1 MKCYY
6 LVPYFIMVIILP
18 QKRYNIIMN
27 YKTIAKE
34 TLEIEAQTLLLA
46 SQKIGDEFNEAIK
59 TILECDGKLII
70 TGVGKSGLIGAK
82 MAATFA
88 STGTPSFFL
97 HPTEALHGDLGMI
110 SSNDVVIAISYSGES
125 EELSSILPHIRR
137 FGTPLIGMTRS
148 KESTLGK
155 YSDLIIDVV
164 VEKEAC
170 PLDIAPTS
178 STTLTLALGDALA
191 VCLMKAR
198 NFQKSDFASFHP
210 GGALGK
216 QLFVKVSNL
225 MQTKNLPIVSK
236 DTKVKE
242 AILKISEGR
251 LGTVLVTDEDKKL
264 IALVSDGDIRRALLQ
279 DDFSLEENVL
289 KYATMNPMSCEDENM
304 LASQALVLI
313 EEKKIQ
319 LLVVTDKNKKIRGVL
334 HIHTLIE
341 KGIS

>member
-1 MKCYY
+1 
-6 LVPYFIMVIILP
+6 
-18 QKRYNIIMN
+18 MN
-27 YKTIAKE
+27 YKKIAQE
-34 TLEIEAQTLLLA
+34 TLNIEAQTLFQA
-46 SQKIGDEFNEAIK
+46 AKGIDDVFDKAVEV
-59 TILECDGKLII
+59 ILNCKGKLVV

-110 SSNDVVIAISYSGES
+110 AKDDIVIAISYSGES
-125 EELSSILPHIRR
+125 EELGAILPHVKR
-137 FGTPLIGMTRS
+137 FEVPLIGMT
-148 KESTLGK
+148 KDINSTLGR
-155 YSDLIIDVV
+155 YSDMVIKVEI
-164 VEKEAC
+164 EKEAC

-198 NFQKSDFASFHP
+198 DFQKTDFASFHP

-225 MQTKNLPIVSK
+225 MQSKDIPTVSK
-236 DTKVKE
+236 DTKVKD
-242 AILKISEGR
+242 AIIKISEGR
-251 LGTVLVTDEDKKL
+251 LGTVLVTDEDNKL
-264 IALVSDGDIRRALLQ
+264 VALVSDGDIRRALLKE
-279 DDFSLEENVL
+279 DFSLEENVL
-289 KYATMNPMSCEDENM
+289 KYATMNPMTLDDESM
-304 LASQALVLI
+304 LASDALMLI
-313 EEKKIQ
+313 EKKKIQ
-319 LLVVTDKNKKIRGVL
+319 LLVITDKTKHIKGVL

>member
-1 MKCYY
+1 
-6 LVPYFIMVIILP
+6 
-18 QKRYNIIMN
+18 MN
-27 YKTIAKE
+27 YKKIAQE
-34 TLEIEAQTLLLA
+34 TLQIEAQTLLKA
-46 SQKIGDEFNEAIK
+46 SQNISDDFSKAVEI
-59 TILECDGKLII
+59 ILSCKGKLIV

-110 SSNDVVIAISYSGES
+110 SKEDVVIAISYSGES
-125 EELSSILPHIRR
+125 EELSSILPHIKR
-137 FGTPLIGMTRS
+137 FATPLIGMTRNAA
-148 KESTLGK
+148 STLGR
-155 YSDLIIDVV
+155 YSDVLVKIE

-191 VCLMKAR
+191 VSLMKAKD
-198 NFQKSDFASFHP
+198 FKKSDFASFHP

-216 QLFVKVSNL
+216 KLFVKVSNL
-225 MQTKNLPIVSK
+225 MRTDALPIVKK
-236 DTKVKE
+236 DSIVKD
-242 AILKISEGR
+242 AIVKISEGR
-251 LGTVLVTDEDKKL
+251 LGTVLIEDENGSL
-264 IALVSDGDIRRALLQ
+264 VALLSDGDIRRALMRE
-279 DDFSLEENVL
+279 DFNLEESVL
-289 KYATMNPMSCEDENM
+289 KYATLSPLSIDDETM
-304 LASQALVLI
+304 LASEALVLI

-319 LLVVTDKNKKIRGVL
+319 LLVITDKNKKIKGVL

>member
-1 MKCYY
+1 
-6 LVPYFIMVIILP
+6 
-18 QKRYNIIMN
+18 MN
-27 YKTIAKE
+27 YKNIAQE
-34 TLEIEAQTLLLA
+34 TLNIEAQTLLDA
-46 SQKIGDEFNEAIK
+46 AKNMGDVFND
-59 TILECDGKLII
+59 TVDMILKCQGKLIV

-110 SSNDVVIAISYSGES
+110 GKDDVVIAISYSGES
-125 EELSSILPHIRR
+125 EELSSILPHIKR
-137 FGTPLIGMTRS
+137 FGIPLIGMTRD
-148 KESTLGK
+148 KNSTLGQ
-155 YSDLIIDVV
+155 YSDLVIDVV

-191 VCLMKAR
+191 VCLMKAKD
-198 NFQKSDFASFHP
+198 FKKSDFASFHP

-216 QLFVKVSNL
+216 QLFIKVSNL
-225 MQTKNLPIVSK
+225 MQTKNLPIINK
-236 DTKVKE
+236 NTKVKD
-242 AILKISEGR
+242 AIISISTGR
-251 LGTVLVTDEDKKL
+251 IGTVLIVDDDEKL
-264 IALVSDGDIRRALLQ
+264 TALVSDGDIRRALMR
-279 DDFSLEENVL
+279 DDFSLDDNIL
-289 KYATMNPMSCEDENM
+289 KYATINPSTCQDEEM
-304 LASQALVLI
+304 LASEALVMI

-319 LLVVTDKNKKIRGVL
+319 LLVITDKNKKIKGVL

>member
-1 MKCYY
+1 
-6 LVPYFIMVIILP
+6 
-18 QKRYNIIMN
+18 MN
-27 YKTIAKE
+27 YKEIAQE
-34 TLEIEAQTLLLA
+34 TLKIEAQTLLLA
-46 SQKIGDEFNEAIK
+46 SENIDDAFDGAVETVLACE
-59 TILECDGKLII
+59 GKLII

-82 MAATFA
+82 IAATFA

-110 SSNDVVIAISYSGES
+110 SANDVVIAISYSGES
-125 EELSSILPHIRR
+125 EELSSILPHIKR
-137 FGTPLIGMTRS
+137 FGTPLIGMTRD
-148 KESTLGK
+148 KNSTLGQ
-155 YSDLIIDVV
+155 YSDIVIDVV

-198 NFQKSDFASFHP
+198 DFKKSDFASFHP

-225 MQTKNLPIVSK
+225 MQSKNLPTVGK
-236 DTKVKE
+236 NTKVKE

-251 LGTVLVTDEDKKL
+251 LGTVLVVDADERL

-279 DDFSLEENVL
+279 NDFSLDDSVL
-289 KYATMNPMSCEDENM
+289 KYATLNPSTCQDEDM
-304 LASQALVLI
+304 LASEALVLI

-319 LLVVTDKNKKIRGVL
+319 LLVVTDKNKKIKGVL

>member
-1 MKCYY
+1 M
-6 LVPYFIMVIILP
+6 LIILP
-18 QKRYNIIMN
+18 QKGYNNDMN
-27 YKTIAKE
+27 YKEIAQE
-34 TLEIEAQTLLLA
+34 TLNIEAQTLLVA
-46 SQKIGDEFNEAIK
+46 SKNIDDVFDKAVE
-59 TILECDGKLII
+59 TILSCSGKLII

-110 SSNDVVIAISYSGES
+110 SPNDVVIAISYSGES
-125 EELSSILPHIRR
+125 EELSSILPHIKR

-148 KESTLGK
+148 RESTLGK
-155 YSDLIIDVV
+155 YSDLVIDVV

-198 NFQKSDFASFHP
+198 DFKKSDFASFHP

-216 QLFVKVSNL
+216 QLFIKVSNL
-225 MQTKNLPIVSK
+225 MKTENLPIVSK
-236 DTKVKE
+236 NTKVKD
-242 AILKISEGR
+242 AILSISEGR
-251 LGTVLVTDEDKKL
+251 LGTVLVTDEENKL
-264 IALVSDGDIRRALLQ
+264 VALLSDGDIRRALLR
-279 DDFSLEENVL
+279 DDFSLEDNVL
-289 KYATMNPMSCEDENM
+289 KYATLNPMSCENEDM
-304 LASQALVLI
+304 LASEALILI

-319 LLVVTDKNKKIRGVL
+319 LLVVTDKNKKIKGVL

>member
-1 MKCYY
+1 
-6 LVPYFIMVIILP
+6 
-18 QKRYNIIMN
+18 MN
-27 YKTIAKE
+27 YKTIAQE
-34 TLEIEAQTLLLA
+34 TLNIEAQTLLNAATLIDDVFDKA
-46 SQKIGDEFNEAIK
+46 VDV
-59 TILECDGKLII
+59 ILNCKGKLII

-110 SSNDVVIAISYSGES
+110 DKNDVVIGISYSGES
-125 EELSSILPHIRR
+125 EELSSILPHIKR
-137 FGTPLIGMTRS
+137 FNVPLIGMT
-148 KESTLGK
+148 KNINSTLGTH
-155 YSDLIIDVV
+155 SDLVIKIV

-170 PLDIAPTS
+170 PIDTAPTS

-191 VCLMKAR
+191 VCLMRAR

-216 QLFVKVSNL
+216 KLFVKVSNL
-225 MQTKNLPIVSK
+225 MQTKNLPIIKK

-242 AILKISEGR
+242 AILSISEGR
-251 LGTVLVTDEDKKL
+251 LGTTLIVDEDDKL
-264 IALVSDGDIRRALLQ
+264 LGLMSDGDVRRALLSN
-279 DDFSLEENVL
+279 DFSLEDEVF
-289 KYATMNPMSCEDENM
+289 KYATINPMCIDNADM
-304 LASQALVLI
+304 LASDALVLI

-319 LLVVTDKNKKIRGVL
+319 LLVVTDKNKKIKGVL

>member
-1 MKCYY
+1 
-6 LVPYFIMVIILP
+6 
-18 QKRYNIIMN
+18 MN
-27 YKTIAKE
+27 YKEIAQE
-34 TLEIEAQTLLLA
+34 TLNIEAQTLLQA
-46 SQKIGDEFNEAIK
+46 AKSIGNAFEDVVK
-59 TILECDGKLII
+59 TILACKGKLIV

-110 SSNDVVIAISYSGES
+110 SENDVVIAISYSGES
-125 EELSSILPHIRR
+125 EELSSILPHIKR
-137 FGTPLIGMTRS
+137 FKTPLIGMTRN
-148 KESTLGK
+148 KNSTLGQ
-155 YSDLIIDVV
+155 YSDFIIDVI

-198 NFQKSDFASFHP
+198 NFKKSDFASFHP

-216 QLFVKVSNL
+216 KLFIKVSDL
-225 MQTKNLPIVSK
+225 MKKNDLPIVSK
-236 DTKVKE
+236 NTKVKD
-242 AILKISEGR
+242 AIVKISEGR
-251 LGTVLVTDEDKKL
+251 LGTVLVADEDNSL
-264 IALVSDGDIRRALLQ
+264 IALVSDGDIRRALLK
-279 DDFSLEENVL
+279 DDFSLEDNVL
-289 KYATMNPMSCEDENM
+289 KYATQNPKTLDDENI
-304 LASQALVLI
+304 LASQALVII
-313 EEKKIQ
+313 EEMKIQ
-319 LLVVTDKNKKIRGVL
+319 LLVVTDKNKKIKGVL